1 MIDRQVWKQ
10 ELHPGGWQEIP
21 SKPLFFG
28 AQGEGLFVWFEHD
41 PLRFG
46 DYDEIVLVRVYGTG
60 HSIQQGAEYLMSC
73 QQGPYV
79 WHLYTIDRNM
89 L

>member
-1 MIDRQVWKQ
+1 MIDREVWKQ
-10 ELHPGGWQEIP
+10 ELHPGGWQEIE

-28 AQGEGLFVWFEHD
+28 AQGEDLFVWYEHD
-41 PLRFG
+41 PSRYPT
-46 DYDEIVLVRVYGTG
+46 DPVVLVRVYGTG
-60 HSIQQGAEYLMSC
+60 RVIQHGAEHLMSC

-79 WHLYTIDRNM
+79 WHLYTIERSM